1 MIPPGL
7 GGRTLPGKRFC
18 KDKIIEQW
26 ITEAVRCGLNR
37 KSCYLISEERQDEKV
52 YVCIGISGHRFDVD
66 GGNWARVERDSQC
79 YTG

>member
-37 KSCYLISEERQDEKV
+37 KSCYLISEER
-52 YVCIGISGHRFDVD
+52 
-66 GGNWARVERDSQC
+66 
-79 YTG
+79 